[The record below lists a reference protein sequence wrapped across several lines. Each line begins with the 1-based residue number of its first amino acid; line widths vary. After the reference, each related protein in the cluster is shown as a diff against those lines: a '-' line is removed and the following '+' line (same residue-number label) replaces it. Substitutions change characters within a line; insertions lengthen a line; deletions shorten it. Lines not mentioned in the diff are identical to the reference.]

1 MEKKKEKN
9 RKKMSNKA
17 FSIICGVPLAVV
29 LIALTIGNAV
39 ALQYQ
44 TIITRSL
51 GHATSEIVNFDE
63 SGASDYY
70 ASDFSSEEELKAHEQ
85 ELSRQLM
92 AEGMV
97 MLKNDDHALP
107 LASGAKVSLFSTS
120 SVNFLYGASAG
131 SSGAVDTSSVESLKD
146 VFETEGFEVNPT
158 LWDFYAGRENQFRNG
173 LNIEVPVAEY
183 SQEVLD
189 SFAGYGDAAVIVLS
203 RGGQEAMDM
212 AEGSLGLTEDEA
224 AMIAMVNDSFDNI
237 VVLLNTANPMEL
249 GWMNDYANIKAC
261 IWAGFPGQFGI
272 TAIPQILNGTENP
285 SGKLVDTY
293 AYSSLNSPAMSNFGS
308 GMIENGVN
316 DVSAKN
322 TYTVYGENI
331 YVGYR
336 YYETR
341 YEDAVLGQ
349 GGADSTVGSADGAPW
364 DYGKEV
370 QFPFGHGLSYTDFSY
385 DNFVFTDNGDDTF
398 TVSVDVTNT
407 GDTAGK
413 EVVELYFQS
422 PYTDYDREN
431 LVEKASVE
439 LVGFEKTEVLEPGQ
453 TESVEI
459 IVDKEELRTYD
470 AYGAGT
476 YIVDAGTYYFT
487 VAEDAHAA
495 VNNILA
501 AKGYTETDGMDAEGD
516 AAFVGQYVQDT
527 LDTET
532 YSVDSSTGTEIV
544 NQFDNGSISY
554 YDETYKYLTRSDW
567 EGTWPVFY
575 GEADEDGDYSITA
588 GDELYHD
595 SQDNLYEQDPEAQ
608 MPVTDSGEGIRL
620 ITMRGKDYDD
630 PAWEDVL
637 DCLTVEEMAEMVR
650 LGGWQTAEL
659 TSVSKPKSND
669 QDGPAGISDTLIG
682 TNLGCT
688 GYPIA
693 VVIASTWNV
702 DLADDFGKCIGED
715 GLSANVHGW
724 YAPGGGLH
732 RTPYGGRNF
741 EYWSEDSFL
750 SGKIVAPVI
759 AGAQDKGMYA
769 YMKHLVLND
778 QEDRRYGIATFV
790 TEQAL
795 REIYLEPFEKA
806 VKEADC
812 RGMMAAFNGLGGI
825 WCGADKA
832 LITNVLTDEW
842 GFHGIV
848 VTDYASANDGYMWID
863 MGLQAGTDL
872 WLNSDSTVYPVDT
885 EDATLVNHLR
895 DSAHDILYTVVN
907 SAAMNGMSEDTEIR
921 EVLPLWKIWL
931 ICLDVAVVLIEAG
944 CILLI
949 RRRCKRNK
957 QN

>member
-272 TAIPQILNGTENP
+272 TSIPQILNGTENP

-501 AKGYTETDGMDAEGD
+501 AKGYTEADGMDAEGD

-825 WCGADKA
+825 WCGANKA

-944 CILLI
+944 CIFLI
-949 RRRCKRNK
+949 RRRCKKNK

>member
-70 ASDFSSEEELKAHEQ
+70 VSDFSSEEELKAHEQ

-501 AKGYTETDGMDAEGD
+501 AKGYTEADGMDAEGD

-693 VVIASTWNV
+693 LVIASTWNV

-825 WCGADKA
+825 WCGANKA

-944 CILLI
+944 CIFLI
-949 RRRCKRNK
+949 RRRCKKNK

>member
-1 MEKKKEKN
+1 MEKKKEKT

-70 ASDFSSEEELKAHEQ
+70 VSDFSSEEELKAHEQ

-146 VFETEGFEVNPT
+146 VFEAEGFEVNPT

-183 SQEVLD
+183 SREVLD
-189 SFAGYGDAAVIVLS
+189 SFAGYSDAAVIVLS

-224 AMIAMVNDSFDNI
+224 AMIAMVNDSFDKI

-249 GWMNDYANIKAC
+249 GWMDDYANIKAC

-308 GMIENGVN
+308 GMVENGVN

-349 GGADSTVGSADGAPW
+349 GGADSTVGSADGGAW

-385 DNFVFTDNGDDTF
+385 GNFAFTDNGDDTF
-398 TVSVDVTNT
+398 TVSVDVTNI

-439 LVGFEKTEVLEPGQ
+439 LVGFEKTETLEPGQ

-501 AKGYTETDGMDAEGD
+501 AKGYTEADGMDAEGD
-516 AAFVGQYVQDT
+516 AAFVGQYVQDA

-544 NQFDNGSISY
+544 NQFDNGSITY

-588 GDELYHD
+588 GDGLYHD

-702 DLADDFGKCIGED
+702 DLAADFGKCIGED

-825 WCGADKA
+825 WCGANEA

-944 CILLI
+944 CIFLI
-949 RRRCKRNK
+949 RRRCKKNK